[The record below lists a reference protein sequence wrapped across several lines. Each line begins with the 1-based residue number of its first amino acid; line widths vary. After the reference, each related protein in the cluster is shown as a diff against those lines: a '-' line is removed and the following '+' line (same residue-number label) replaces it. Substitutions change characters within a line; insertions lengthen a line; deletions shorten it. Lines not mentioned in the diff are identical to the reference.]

1 MSIDSS
7 DTESPVIIVGAG
19 IAGLTCAVYLKQA
32 GIHALVLEASD
43 GVGGRIRTDQVDGFQ
58 LDRGFQ
64 ILLTAYPE
72 AQRLLNYS
80 ALNLQSFRS
89 GALIH
94 DQNQWLTL
102 VNPLQEPTAVFQ
114 TLASSVGT
122 IGDKL
127 RIAELMR
134 RTQGSSTDELFQ
146 QKPSTTRSFL
156 REFGFSDQ
164 IIERFFRPF
173 FGGVFLEDA
182 LSTSSN
188 FFEFCFHM
196 FFKGEAAV
204 PANGM
209 GAIPAQLAERLLP
222 GQIWLN
228 RPVEQVN
235 GNTVRLVDGKTL
247 TAKAIVLAVDGA
259 QAAAL
264 HSGSDR
270 KNGKPFQLAFY
281 QTTCTYFS
289 APKSPSP
296 AKAQKLL
303 MLNTQAQSVVHHLA
317 VMSDVAP
324 TYAPEGHSLISVSTQ
339 NLPNVAPIDH
349 TTLASQIQQELSGW
363 FGDEVQHWNHVRTYT
378 IPDALPAYNPEQ
390 AGENILRQPL
400 QLTEQLYQCGD
411 HTAYPSINAAMQ
423 TGREVAEIITHRL

>member
-7 DTESPVIIVGAG
+7 DTESPVLIIGAG

-43 GVGGRIRTDQVDGFQ
+43 GVGGRIRTDRVDGFQ

-80 ALNLQSFRS
+80 ALNLQPFRS
-89 GALIH
+89 GALIQ
-94 DQNQWLTL
+94 DQGQWLTL
-102 VNPLQEPTAVFQ
+102 INPLQEPTAVFQ

-122 IGDKL
+122 MGDKV

-134 RTQGSSTDELFQ
+134 RTQGVSTDEVFQ
-146 QKPSTTRSFL
+146 QKPSTTQAFL
-156 REFGFSDQ
+156 QEFGFSDQ

-204 PANGM
+204 PAKGM
-209 GAIPAQLAERLLP
+209 GAITAQLAERLLP

-228 RPVEQVN
+228 TAVDQVD
-235 GNTVRLVDGKTL
+235 GNTVRLANGKTL

-259 QAAAL
+259 QAAVL
-264 HSGSDR
+264 RNQSDR
-270 KNGKPFQLAFY
+270 ENSHPIQPGFN
-281 QTTCTYFS
+281 QTICTYFS
-289 APKSPSP
+289 APKSPAP
-296 AKAQKLL
+296 AKGQKLL
-303 MLNTQAQSVVHHLA
+303 ILNTQRKSVVHHIA

-324 TYAPEGHSLISVSTQ
+324 TYAPDGQSLISVSTQ
-339 NLPNVAPIDH
+339 GVTNADPV
-349 TTLASQIQQELSGW
+349 TLADQIQQELGSW
-363 FGDEVQHWNHVRTYT
+363 FGNEVQQWNHLQTYT
-378 IPDALPAYNPEQ
+378 IPHALPTYNPEQ
-390 AGENILRQPL
+390 AGESALRQPL
-400 QLTEQLYQCGD
+400 QLTDCVYQCGD
-411 HTAYPSINAAMQ
+411 QTAYPSINAAMQ
-423 TGREVAEIITHRL
+423 TGREVAEMIIRR